1 MPIQISTHV
10 FKHYDTVMEDTI
22 ALQQM
27 IESSAT
33 TAGANHHYFFIGEQ
47 HSANVDI
54 QRREALASR
63 IEYLDNITR
72 VVERGMALDSEKG
85 VVKEADLT
93 SGPFAPA
100 RNVGLAKQIIEAN
113 AKSRNRVTVI
123 FCGSDHDV
131 RIKEQIV
138 VAYQSDPTFRSA
150 AWVSVGPTPAIP
162 PSAVLRM
169 KSLADLCRG
178 KTPVGYVAGRTPSEK
193 SDLLSMSRGEVSDV
207 CTLRIYAGW
216 TVKDCVTLGS
226 QVFEIYINED
236 GRRASVLAE
245 MNRKGGDAA
254 IQFVST
260 TGVADFLLM
269 EVPYSKLPEPDYS

>member
-150 AWVSVGPTPAIP
+150 AWVGWSDASHTAIGSSANEVLGRPMPRQDSGWLRCGENSEREERP
-162 PSAVLRM
+162 P
-169 KSLADLCRG
+169 
-178 KTPVGYVAGRTPSEK
+178 
-193 SDLLSMSRGEVSDV
+193 
-207 CTLRIYAGW
+207 
-216 TVKDCVTLGS
+216 
-226 QVFEIYINED
+226 
-236 GRRASVLAE
+236 
-245 MNRKGGDAA
+245 
-254 IQFVST
+254 
-260 TGVADFLLM
+260 
-269 EVPYSKLPEPDYS
+269 